1 MQPYTIHNSNFPFNF
16 DTYKTQTSTK
26 KYTRTLKMRSI
37 KMALVSPKIFPK
49 LLELSTTFPK
59 SFSIIYKMLNYCNFE
74 VYLLIIPDVPIGRII
89 CISLYP
95 DVPIKRITKIH
106 EEKPSVVSRV
116 ISTLIIIILSCLS
129 PPREVGQINFSGANL
144 VE

>member
-1 MQPYTIHNSNFPFNF
+1 M
-16 DTYKTQTSTK
+16 
-26 KYTRTLKMRSI
+26 
-37 KMALVSPKIFPK
+37 
-49 LLELSTTFPK
+49 
-59 SFSIIYKMLNYCNFE
+59 NYCNFE

-95 DVPIKRITKIH
+95 DVPIGRITKSH

-116 ISTLIIIILSCLS
+116 ISTLINVILSCLC
-129 PPREVGQINFSGANL
+129 PPREVGPVNFSGADL